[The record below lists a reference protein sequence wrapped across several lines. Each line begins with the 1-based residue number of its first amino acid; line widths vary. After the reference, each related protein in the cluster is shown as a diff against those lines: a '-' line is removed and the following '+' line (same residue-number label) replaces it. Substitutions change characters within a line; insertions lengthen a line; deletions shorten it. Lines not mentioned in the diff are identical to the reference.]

1 MENKVYAVK
10 RNGVWWAAIDCGKT
24 KKGGMITGNYFRT
37 HFEKDGNTYRW
48 FREIILTP
56 ENLQEWQEIKV
67 REELIC
73 TIVEDR
79 QERNILKFEGWEE
92 EISVYETFQNFAK
105 LIGNDMTIEEVK
117 SALANAR

>member
-10 RNGVWWAAIDCGKT
+10 RKEVWWAVIDCGKT
-24 KKGGMITGNYFRT
+24 KTGGMVTGNYFRT
-37 HFEKDGNTYRW
+37 HFKKDGNTYRW

-56 ENLQEWQEIKV
+56 ENLVEWQEIKV
-67 REELIC
+67 REDLIC
-73 TIVEDR
+73 TIVEDW

-92 EISVYETFQNFAK
+92 EPTVYETFQNFAK
-105 LIGNDMTIEEVK
+105 LIGRDMTIQEVK